1 MNYRQFFLEELEQLL
16 KFDVQSV
23 GYHNDQ
29 HDLVLIAKTED
40 GTVVGKIEY
49 NEYQGKPHV
58 SWIEVEPSLRKQG
71 IGKRMIKYLQNQY
84 PDEEIKIGGTTDLG
98 TKFFDKLPKSF
109 EKNERYEV
117 LVNRLKSLQNAETKL
132 NKYVQKTGVSSER
145 VSNLYNDIN
154 DEMWQIEQ
162 ELQDTSPGKT
172 KFKETFVS
180 EDYPPSWNIET
191 FKSLKSFSKRVAYC
205 NQNLQRLASGSSRIA
220 YKIDEEKVLKLAKN
234 KKGIAQNSV
243 ERDWYIQQ
251 SYESVV
257 AKIYDVDENDLWLEM
272 ELAKKLVPTRFK
284 SLVGVSVEDV
294 GRYLQV
300 KDGEDGGKKSSWHNI
315 DNETRRIMEENE
327 WVQQVYMLCREVD
340 LSVGDF
346 GRISSYGEVIRDNK
360 PAVVIID
367 LGLSKSVW
375 NDFYGV
381 T

>member
-117 LVNRLKSLQNAETKL
+117 LVKRLKSLQNAETKL

-191 FKSLKSFSKRVAYC
+191 FKSLKSFSKRVVYC

-234 KKGIAQNSV
+234 RKGIAQNSV
-243 ERDWYIQQ
+243 ERDYYVQQ
-251 SYESVV
+251 SYGDFV
-257 AKIYDVDENDLWLEM
+257 AKVFDVDGNDLWLEM
-272 ELAKKLVPTRFK
+272 ELAKKLNPSRFK
-284 SLVGVSVEDV
+284 ALIGVDVKLVGD
-294 GRYLQV
+294 YLMH
-300 KDGEDGGKKSSWHNI
+300 KDKI
-315 DNETRRIMEENE
+315 DNSQNSWRFNDDEKTINMLNENE
-327 WVQQVYMLCREVD
+327 WVQQVYSLCREVD
-340 LSVGDF
+340 LSPGDF
-346 GRISSYGEVIRDNK
+346 GRISSYGEVIRNGK
-360 PAVVIID
+360 PTVVIID
-367 LGLSKSVW
+367 MGLSKSVW